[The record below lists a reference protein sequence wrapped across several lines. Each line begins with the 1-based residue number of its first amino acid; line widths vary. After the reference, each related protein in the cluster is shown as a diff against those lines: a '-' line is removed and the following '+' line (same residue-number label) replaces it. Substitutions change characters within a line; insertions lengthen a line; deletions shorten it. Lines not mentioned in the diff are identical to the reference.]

1 MAEGTGAGQPRI
13 AHADLI
19 RFIAAAYRAVGIGA
33 AEAEKAAELMAAS
46 DISGADGHGV
56 FRLPQYIRRI
66 KAGGLNTRPDIK
78 IVRQAKATAL
88 VDGDNG
94 LGSLVVSRAVEEAIA
109 LARDNGVGW
118 VGTRNG
124 NHAGAAAVYAAMPLE
139 HDMIGL
145 YFAVGNAN
153 HLPPWGGV
161 DMLLSTNPIAVAVP
175 ALAEPPLVLDM
186 ATTVAAYGKVKV
198 AAQQGK
204 TMPEG
209 WMIDRQGQPLTDP
222 NRADDGFLLPIGGYK
237 GAALALIF
245 GLLAGTL
252 NGAANGAD
260 VVDFNKDDTTPTNTG
275 QAICAID
282 IKAFAEPAQF
292 KRQVDAF
299 IRQLHGSALL
309 PGFDRIRLPGEDRHR
324 RQQERR
330 ATGIPI
336 PSSLNAALDRMA
348 GELGIAPLLG

>member
-1 MAEGTGAGQPRI
+1 VAEQTSERIDAAQLTQFISRAYQAAGLP
-13 AHADLI
+13 AESAD
-19 RFIAAAYRAVGIGA
+19 
-33 AEAEKAAELMAAS
+33 KAAKLMAAS

-66 KAGGLNTRPDIK
+66 RAGGLNTNPNITVIR
-78 IVRQAKATAL
+78 RARATAL

-94 LGSLVVSRAVEEAIA
+94 LGSLVVARMVEEAIG
-109 LARDNGVGW
+109 LARENGVAW
-118 VGTRNG
+118 AGTRHG
-124 NHAGAAAVYAAMPLE
+124 NHAGAAAVYAAMPVP

-153 HLPPWGGV
+153 HLPPWGGT
-161 DMLLSTNPIAVAVP
+161 DMLLSTNPIAIAVP
-175 ALAEPPLVLDM
+175 ALEEPPLVLDM

-209 WMIDRQGQPLTDP
+209 WMMDRQGQPLTDP
-222 NRADDGFLLPIGGYK
+222 DRADDGFLLPIGGYK
-237 GAALALIF
+237 GAALSLMF

-252 NGAANGAD
+252 NGAANGED

-275 QAICAID
+275 QAICVID
-282 IKAFAEPAQF
+282 IKAFAEPLAF
-292 KRQVDAF
+292 KRQVDAV

-309 PGFDRIRLPGEDRHR
+309 PGFDRIRLPGEDRHAR
-324 RQQERR
+324 IVERR
-330 ATGIPI
+330 TDGIPI
-336 PSSLNAALDRMA
+336 PASLRSVLDRMA
-348 GELGIAPLLG
+348 GELNIAPLFG